1 MNTLGKTTIH
11 VSMLT
16 LFVLGTV
23 GLAHADTTY
32 DFTLDHCTGSCGPAN
47 TIFGT
52 VVLHQVISGEVQVT
66 VSLNSPYEL
75 VETGFPGT
83 FGFNLNGIPSIN
95 ISGLPAGFGTSTA
108 NPQTVGA
115 YHFDGLGLFNYI
127 VTDTKGNGAAHNDGS
142 SFSFDVSA
150 SGLTVGSFAQLST
163 IPPGSEGADFV
174 VDIYNSSTSGTFAG
188 KTGPVGALLAP
199 TVVPEPGTLALF
211 GTGLIGLTGLRRRK
225 LLGF

>member
-1 MNTLGKTTIH
+1 
-11 VSMLT
+11 MLMFT
-16 LFVLGTV
+16 VFVLGAV
-23 GLAHADTTY
+23 ALAHADTTY
-32 DFTLDHCTGSCGPAN
+32 NFTLDHCTGSCGPAN

-52 VVLHQVISGEVQVT
+52 VVLHQVISSEVQVT

-83 FGFNLNGIPSIN
+83 FGFNLNGISSIN
-95 ISGLPAGFGTSTA
+95 ISGLPAGFGTATA
-108 NPQTVGA
+108 NPQTAGSN
-115 YHFDGLGLFNYI
+115 HFDGLGLFDYI

-142 SFSFDVSA
+142 SFSFDVIA

-163 IPPGSEGADFV
+163 IPPGSERADFV
-174 VDIYNSSTSGTFAG
+174 VDIYNSSATGTFAG

-211 GTGLIGLTGLRRRK
+211 GTGLIGLAGMMRRK
-225 LLGF
+225 LLRF